1 MEQDKLGGEC
11 IRKEVPS
18 DRWEGSGMLKR
29 SLRLLYVYALATGA
43 IFTFIGYWDGIFL
56 SVCGPATWIAFGLMT
71 LLILPIAFVYCEL
84 AAMLPTCGAEL
95 VYGTIGLNKHFG
107 YWSCWLILLAWIAVP
122 PAAVMGILEWLN
134 YQFNLGISGWTLTVV
149 GCIILCIYCGLS
161 LYEIKLAG
169 EIQTVMLFLAIFG
182 CLLTGVL
189 FFFSGHWSLANY
201 ANHFQNNGGG
211 IGGVTGWLLGL
222 SIIITPYFG
231 FETVPNL
238 VEEGTFPIKSMSKA
252 IWGSVV
258 TCGLVYMFI
267 YFFAAGIAPWSE
279 LTNNGSMEPFV
290 MLKQMNSWG
299 WTGYGLFFGI
309 TTIFFSI
316 STCLLGFWISS
327 VRLMYAMGRQNFLPK
342 SFARTN
348 KHAQPIVPN
357 LLILVIGLFFLL
369 FKESS
374 YVADF
379 YTLMAFACASCY
391 TVIMVAA
398 IRLAIR
404 HPEWERP
411 YVLRGGQ
418 AFRGLAFII
427 ALVITIGCIFSLNWS
442 AVKTLIYYLCLG
454 AVLWLW
460 MIFFKWP
467 KQKVWMSTP
476 DGEKDF

>member
-1 MEQDKLGGEC
+1 MSQQTCDPV
-11 IRKEVPS
+11 VPS
-18 DRWEGSGMLKR
+18 ERWQGAGVLKR

-56 SVCGPATWIAFGLMT
+56 SVCGPATYLAFGLMT
-71 LLILPIAFVYCEL
+71 LMILPIAFVYCEL

-95 VYGTIGLNKHFG
+95 VYGTIGINKHAG

-134 YQFNLGISGWTLTVV
+134 YQFNLGLDGWTLTIV

-161 LYEIKLAG
+161 MYEIKLAG
-169 EIQTVMLFLAIFG
+169 EIQTVMLFGAIFG
-182 CLLTGVL
+182 CILTGIL
-189 FFFSGHWSLANY
+189 FFFSDHWSIANY
-201 ANHFQNNGGG
+201 SNHFQNAGAEGGG
-211 IGGVTGWLLGL
+211 WYGWMIGL

-238 VEEGTFPIKSMSKA
+238 VEEGNFPIKDMSKA

-290 MLKQMNSWG
+290 MLKMMTKWG
-299 WTGYGLFFGI
+299 WKGYALFFGL
-309 TTIFFSI
+309 TTVFFSI

-342 SFARTN
+342 AFAKTN

-357 LLILVIGLFFLL
+357 LLILAIGVFFLL

-391 TVIMVAA
+391 AIIMLAA
-398 IRLAIR
+398 MRIASV
-404 HPEWERP
+404 HPDWERP
-411 YVLRGGQ
+411 YKLKGGQ
-418 AFRGLAFII
+418 AFRFFAFII
-427 ALVITIGCIFSLNWS
+427 ALAITLGCTLSLNWS
-442 AVKTLIYYLCLG
+442 AYKTLFYYLGLG
-454 AVLWLW
+454 AVLWVW

-467 KQKVWMSTP
+467 KQKVWMTTP
-476 DGEKDF
+476 DGECDY